1 MMVNRRLIEW
11 WLMEDNRM
19 MINGRLIEW
28 WLMEN

>member
-11 WLMEDNRM
+11 WLMDDNRM